1 MLHLEYRF
9 LRCCNLDASES
20 RSEIAVK
27 FEMWFWRRLETISWT
42 DHVRNEEVLQ
52 RFKEESNVLRTIKGS
67 KDN

>member
-1 MLHLEYRF
+1 
-9 LRCCNLDASES
+9 LDASES